1 MATIEDSGFPN
12 LANVASRLDP
22 DGSAAMVANVLSEKN
37 PILDDIPFVE
47 GNLQTGHRI
56 TQAANALPSA
66 SWRLLNQGIAATKAY
81 TQQFDES
88 CGILEDES
96 KIDERVAELN
106 GGAEY
111 RDSEDMLK
119 LEGMA
124 QQFATS
130 VFYESTSSNPE
141 RIHGLS
147 PRYSATSG
155 ITAADYVS
163 IGTNAD
169 SDCHSIWLITWAP
182 RKLYGIYPKGTKAG
196 LERND
201 KGLQRVQDDAT
212 SLNSLWAWIT
222 QFVWRV
228 GIAVEDY
235 RYACRFQ
242 WDPSDSAMGDTN
254 FGIVLNMI
262 DMLNQIFE
270 PDGAMFY
277 MNRTSKTQL
286 DQQLANA
293 DGNYLTYES
302 KGGRLLPH
310 FLGVP
315 IRVTDA
321 LVAETAVS

>member
-1 MATIEDSGFPN
+1 MATTADTGFPN
-12 LANVASRLDP
+12 LANVAARLDP
-22 DGSAAMVANVLSEKN
+22 DGSAAHVANVLSEKN
-37 PILDDIPFVE
+37 PILEDIPFVE
-47 GNLQTGHRI
+47 GNLPTGHRI
-56 TQAANALPSA
+56 TQAANSLPSA
-66 SWRLLNQGIAATKAY
+66 SWRQLNQGVAAQKADTAQY
-81 TQQFDES
+81 DES
-88 CGILEDES
+88 CGRLEDFS
-96 KIDERVAELN
+96 KIDEALVELN

-111 RDSEDMLK
+111 RESEDDLK
-119 LEGMA
+119 LEGFA

-130 VFYESTSSNPE
+130 VFYESVQTNPE
-141 RIHGLS
+141 RIHGLA

-155 ITAADYVS
+155 ITAANYVKV
-163 IGTNAD
+163 GTNAD
-169 SDCHSIWLITWAP
+169 ANCQSIWLICWAP
-182 RKLYGIYPKGTKAG
+182 RKVYGIYPKGTKAG

-201 KGLQRVQDDAT
+201 KGLEYVQSSAS
-212 SLNSLWAWIT
+212 SLNSLYAYIT

-235 RYACRFQ
+235 RYAVRFQ
-242 WDPSDSAMGDTN
+242 WDPDDSAMADTG

-262 DMLNQIFE
+262 DMLNTIFE

-293 DGNYLTYES
+293 EGNYLDYEER
-302 KGGRLLPH
+302 GGRLLPH

-315 IRVTDA
+315 IRVCDA